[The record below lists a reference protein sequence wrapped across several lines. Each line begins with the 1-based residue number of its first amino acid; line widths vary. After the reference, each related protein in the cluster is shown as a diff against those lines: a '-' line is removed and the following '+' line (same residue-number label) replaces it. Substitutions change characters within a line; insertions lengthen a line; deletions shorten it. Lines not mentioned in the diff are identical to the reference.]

1 MQRRQAF
8 KYELRPNGAQVRQL
22 RQFAGSCRFVF
33 NRALALQ
40 EKRYTDGEKHLSYA
54 ALCRTLTT
62 WRHAEDTL
70 WLSDAPSQALQQK
83 LKDLDRAY
91 VHFFAKRAQL
101 PRRKKR
107 GRRDS
112 FRYPEPKQIKLDQ
125 DNQRI
130 CLPKI
135 GWVRYRHSRKVLGT
149 IKNVTVSGSNDK
161 WYVSIQTEREVEIP
175 IPEGSDVG
183 IDMGI
188 VQFATLSDGTCYA
201 PLNSFR
207 KHETALRKA
216 QQQLSH
222 KVKFSNNW
230 TKALRRVQRLH
241 IRITRVRH
249 DYLHKTS
256 TTISK
261 NHAFV
266 CIEDLQVANMSASA
280 RGTKEQPGTRVKAK
294 SGLNKAILDQGWGE
308 FRRQL
313 ANLWLD
319 YKLAWQGGHLIAVPP
334 QNTSRTCPCC
344 GHIAKENRQT
354 QEQFKCV
361 SCGYKG
367 NADVVGA
374 INVLRAG
381 HARFACEVNDG
392 RRQQQEPTEA
402 TQAMARCH
410 A

>member
-22 RQFAGSCRFVF
+22 RKFAGSCRYVF

-40 EKRYTDGEKHLSYA
+40 QERHAQGEKHLTYA
-54 ALCRTLTT
+54 TLCRELTT
-62 WRHAEDTL
+62 WRHAEDTS
-70 WLSDAPSQALQQK
+70 WLSEAPSQALQQK

-91 VHFFAKRAQL
+91 VNFFEKRAKF

-107 GRRDS
+107 GRQDT
-112 FRYPEPKQIKLDQ
+112 FRYPEPNHIKLDQ
-125 DNQRI
+125 DNKRI
-130 CLPKI
+130 FLPKL
-135 GWVRYRHSRKVLGT
+135 GWVRYRHSRQVLGT
-149 IKNVTVSGSNDK
+149 IKNVTVRGSYDK
-161 WYVSIQTEREVEIP
+161 WYVSIQTEREVDVP
-175 IPEGSDVG
+175 IPTGNDVG

-188 VQFATLSDGTCYA
+188 KQFATLSDGTCYA
-201 PLNSFR
+201 PFNSFR

-230 TKALRRVQRLH
+230 TKAKRRVQLLH
-241 IRITRVRH
+241 TRIARVRH

-256 TTISK
+256 TTICK

-266 CIEDLQVANMSASA
+266 CVEDLQVVNMSASA
-280 RGTKEQPGTRVKAK
+280 RGTKAQPGTRVKAK
-294 SGLNKAILDQGWGE
+294 SGLNKAILDQGWRE
-308 FRRQL
+308 FRRHL
-313 ANLWLD
+313 A
-319 YKLAWQGGHLIAVPP
+319 YKLAWKGGHLIAVPP
-334 QNTSRTCPCC
+334 QNTSRTCPSC

-354 QEQFKCV
+354 QAEFKCV
-361 SCGYKG
+361 SCGYEA

-381 HARFACEVNDG
+381 HARFACEVNG
-392 RRQQQEPTEA
+392 NGHQQQEPTEA
-402 TQAMARCH
+402 TQAMTQCH